1 MSPPGDEKKTQIGG
15 RIPRVLYRWLE
26 EKVKSGDYPN
36 MNQALIGMLTKAK
49 EMEMN
54 EENFEYLVDKIFERI
69 DKKSDK
75 E

>member
-1 MSPPGDEKKTQIGG
+1 
-15 RIPRVLYRWLE
+15 
-26 EKVKSGDYPN
+26 